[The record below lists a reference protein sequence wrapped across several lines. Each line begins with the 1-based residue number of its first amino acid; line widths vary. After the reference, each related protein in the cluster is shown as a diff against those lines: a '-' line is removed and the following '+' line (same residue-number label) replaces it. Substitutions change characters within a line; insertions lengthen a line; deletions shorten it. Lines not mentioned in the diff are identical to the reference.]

1 MGSPKAKRRSSKSRA
16 QYLGNQES
24 ATIKLDER
32 NFARGYLEDGKSILL
47 LFDSGA
53 TKTIMSKSCVLNSK
67 HLSSKKITRVEPVQ
81 FRLGNGQCISAD
93 AQVEFVVT
101 IQGHKFQVNALIAPD
116 LIGIDVILGSQTL
129 KELQGALDFSTNC
142 FSIRSKK
149 TYARPVHRLTL
160 RPGQTKYVNLRVRT
174 PPFARNAEVVAYP
187 TNFVS
192 SMCPSAMLVK
202 VRNGRT
208 RILLNNNT
216 SKPFTVTNYQT
227 LAYVNWADI
236 VTVTQELPSE
246 SMDQVMSHGYH
257 DNSRCA
263 QLHNQIPVSG
273 ETQMGSQLNHSQSE
287 IDRDALRRYNLERY
301 PHLDSNDP
309 TVEMTSEEL
318 VRRDIDLDNSI
329 LNDSE
334 KRKVLDMIVDYRDA
348 FSLYGELS
356 SCPDFEADITLTND
370 EPFFIRPYR
379 LSEDDKHI
387 VSRELDKL
395 VRLGILA
402 VGHQSYTSPVFLIP
416 KKGTQDKRV
425 VTDFRYLNDRIKRIN
440 HPFPLLDETLCTI
453 GNSGAQVLSVL
464 DLKSA
469 FFCLPL
475 SPKAQQYTGIA
486 SYYGGK
492 HYYYKRLPQGLN
504 LSPAI
509 FQAKIDEVL
518 STIPNSEK
526 FCIAH
531 HDDIIVYSAD
541 KQSHQQH
548 LEVIFETLVEHGL
561 KISPKKCAL
570 FRNSVVYMGHL
581 VSINAEGQACV
592 QPLQGRCRAISNT
605 PVPHSLQAVR
615 RFVGAVNYVSQFF
628 PRLQEILKPLHAL
641 SRKHKG
647 FWWTTEHQQAFD
659 KVRELMCKPPVLHM
673 PQKNGRFRLYSDT
686 SRVATGS
693 YVTQVVNGN
702 EHLLGYY
709 SKVLPEACLRYSV
722 TELELFGLL
731 INVSAFKHLLRGV
744 EFDAFVDHSAIKDIL
759 TSKNEPPTARVRRML
774 FKLSEYTFKIGY
786 KKGSEL
792 VLADYL
798 SRAPQEGDSEIDRV
812 IPLAFSAVSSP
823 SEVELTEVIVEQP
836 PSSTNMANPVLT
848 RAMAKEKG
856 ITVPDIYPSEE
867 VPDSPEAPASPRA
880 VPIPSA
886 PPDLSTPHI
895 LSPPLR
901 GSGIREKDG
910 DARPPQSRLG
920 SPIPCPG
927 LQRPNP
933 VRVRSEAELE
943 TPEVPPSS
951 SNRVRSSSTQ
961 GPVPPEPRLVD
972 KVNFDRNEV
981 IRDPPSELIKPS
993 TPLVPKIGDI
1003 KANHIPKQKEL
1014 QRVMKNIQKKIIRD
1028 YNLPFDMHELQVQQE
1043 TCPSFKPVYDFLAHD
1058 ILPSD
1063 IKSAR
1068 TVTAKAE
1075 QFILC
1080 NGLLF
1085 RLFLHEKYDA
1095 KMTLQLVIPDTMVDR
1110 VITKYHDS
1118 LLSNHQGVMR
1128 TYLTIRQYFFM
1139 RNMFQ
1144 RINNYI
1150 KACLRCQEFKGKPDK
1165 LRPFHSRV
1173 PDAYRPFDRISLDF
1187 KSMPVSV
1194 SGYKHIMVACDE
1206 ITRFVVCVPL
1216 KTLDAE
1222 TVCEAILQKI
1232 VAVFGPPSQLVT
1244 DAASALTS
1252 KIAELLCKTLGIE
1265 QKSVSVCNHG
1275 SLQVERQIQTLSNF
1289 LKVNLNQ
1296 FGMDWVRYVPTTAYA
1311 YNAFSS
1317 SYLGDHSPFELAF
1330 GRKPPN
1336 LTGLVFNPMSGLT
1349 QSHGEYAASLKKR
1362 FDHLSHVMLNLQRH
1376 HQNAQQVKI
1385 SNKLSKSPIYS
1396 EGQLVYLYKP
1406 TSSSLTANSRK
1417 IAAEWCGP
1425 LVIHQV
1431 LDRTHYLLTT
1441 LKGEILRDVFNFNRL
1456 KPCFIRSSSDAPHV
1470 TDIATL
1476 RRMLESSEPPED
1488 KSLGKTNGVH
1498 VMFHDETGQI
1508 LPEVSS
1514 DDILCTGLTD
1524 VVESDHLPKE
1534 LNRGF
1539 AALDKLSEEAVERQ
1553 YRILCKAQFQGMLVK
1568 RARYKLGSLQV
1579 LTSILDEQGRQVFT
1593 FWWNVGSYANT
1604 ETILDF
1610 LLENNVEIT
1619 GAPQRMLLRLF
1630 A

>member
-1 MGSPKAKRRSSKSRA
+1 MGDK
-16 QYLGNQES
+16 ES
-24 ATIKLDER
+24 AIIKLDEK
-32 NFARGYLEDGKSILL
+32 NFARGNLEDGKSILL

-53 TKTIMSKSCVLNSK
+53 TRSIMSRSCVLNST
-67 HLSSKKITRVEPVQ
+67 HLSSKKLTKVEPVQ
-81 FRLGNGQCISAD
+81 FKLGNGQYISAD

-101 IQGHKFQVNALIAPD
+101 IQGHKFQVSALVAPD
-116 LIGIDVILGSQTL
+116 LVGIDVILGSRTL
-129 KELQGALDFSTNC
+129 KELQGVLDFSTNC
-142 FSIRSKK
+142 FRIRSRK
-149 TYARPVHRLTL
+149 TYAKPVHRLTIH
-160 RPGQTKYVNLRVRT
+160 PGQTKYVNLRVRA

-202 VRNGRT
+202 VRKGRT
-208 RILLNNNT
+208 RILLKNT
-216 SKPFTVTNYQT
+216 SSRPFTVTNRQN

-236 VTVTQELPSE
+236 VTVTQEVPRE
-246 SMDQVMSHGYH
+246 SVDQVMSHRYSNG
-257 DNSRCA
+257 DPGNSRFA
-263 QLHNQIPVSG
+263 QSSSHVPMNS
-273 ETQMGSQLNHSQSE
+273 ENRMGFHLNHSHSE
-287 IDRDALRRYNLERY
+287 INREDLRRYNLERY
-301 PHLDSNDP
+301 PHLDYNDP
-309 TVEMTSEEL
+309 VVEMTSEEI
-318 VRRDIDLDNSI
+318 VKRDIDLNKSI

-334 KRKVLDMIVDYRDA
+334 KRKVFDMVVDYREA

-395 VRLGILA
+395 VKLGILA

-475 SPKAQQYTGIA
+475 SSRAQQYTGVA
-486 SYYGGK
+486 SYYGGR

-509 FQAKIDEVL
+509 FQAKIDDVL
-518 STIPNSEK
+518 ATIPNSGT

-531 HDDIIVYSAD
+531 HDDIIVYSKD

-548 LEVIFETLVEHGL
+548 LEQIFETLVAHGL

-570 FRNSVVYMGHL
+570 FRNSVVYMGHS
-581 VSINAEGQACV
+581 VFINAEGQACV
-592 QPLQGRCRAISNT
+592 QPLQNRCRAISNT

-641 SRKHKG
+641 SRKRKG
-647 FWWTTEHQQAFD
+647 FLWTTEHQQVFD
-659 KVRELMCKPPVLHM
+659 KVRDLMCRPPVLHM

-686 SRVATGS
+686 SRIATGS
-693 YVTQVVNGN
+693 YVTQIVNGK

-731 INVSAFKHLLRGV
+731 VNVTAFKYLLRGV

-759 TSKNEPPTARVRRML
+759 ISKNEPPTARVRRML
-774 FKLSEYTFKIGY
+774 FRLSEYTLKIGY

-812 IPLAFSAVSSP
+812 IPVAFSAVSSQ
-823 SEVELTEVIVEQP
+823 SEVELTEVIVEK
-836 PSSTNMANPVLT
+836 PSTHMVNPVLT
-848 RAMAKEKG
+848 RSMAREQGVMIPEIFPSKETSDSPATPTPTR
-856 ITVPDIYPSEE
+856 TVPAASFPS
-867 VPDSPEAPASPRA
+867 
-880 VPIPSA
+880 
-886 PPDLSTPHI
+886 LSTPQVF
-895 LSPPLR
+895 SPPLR
-901 GSGIREKDG
+901 GSVVRENESNTRSQQTRMG
-910 DARPPQSRLG
+910 N
-920 SPIPCPG
+920 PIPCPE

-933 VRVRSEAELE
+933 ERIRSEAELVV
-943 TPEVPPSS
+943 PELPSTSHNRAEFPPAT
-951 SNRVRSSSTQ
+951 RLFL
-961 GPVPPEPRLVD
+961 EPRLVD
-972 KVNFDRNEV
+972 RVGLDKNEV
-981 IRDPPSELIKPS
+981 IREPPSELFKPS
-993 TPLVPKIGDI
+993 TPLIPKIGDI

-1014 QRVMKNIQKKIIRD
+1014 QRIMKNIQRKVIRD
-1028 YNLPFDMHELQVQQE
+1028 YNLPFDMHELQIQQE
-1043 TCPSFKPVYDFLAHD
+1043 TSPSFKPVYDFLAHD

-1068 TVTAKAE
+1068 AVTAKAE

-1085 RLFLHEKYDA
+1085 RLFLHDKYDS
-1095 KMTLQLVIPDTMVDR
+1095 KMTLQLVIPDTMVDK
-1110 VITKYHDS
+1110 VITKYHDDI
-1118 LLSNHQGVMR
+1118 LSNHQGVMR
-1128 TYLTIRQYFFM
+1128 TYLTIRQNFFM

-1144 RINNYI
+1144 RISNYI
-1150 KACLRCQEFKGKPDK
+1150 QACLRCQEFKGKPDK

-1173 PDAYRPFDRISLDF
+1173 PDSYRPFDRISLDF
-1187 KSMPVSV
+1187 KSMPTSV
-1194 SGYKHIMVACDE
+1194 SGYKHLMVACDE

-1216 KTLDAE
+1216 KALDAG

-1232 VAVFGPPSQLVT
+1232 VTVFGPPSQLVT

-1265 QKSVSVCNHG
+1265 QKCVSVCNHG

-1317 SYLGDHSPFELAF
+1317 PHLGNYSPFELAF

-1336 LTGLVFNPMSGLT
+1336 LTGLAFNPMSGLT

-1362 FDHLSHVMLNLQRH
+1362 FDHLSQVMLNLQRH

-1425 LVIHQV
+1425 LIIHQV

-1456 KPCFIRSSSDAPHV
+1456 KPCFIRSSSDAPHI

-1476 RRMLESSEPPED
+1476 KRMLTSGEAQND
-1488 KSLGKTNGVH
+1488 KSVEKTNGVH
-1498 VMFHDETGQI
+1498 VMFHDENGQA
-1508 LPEVSS
+1508 LPEVTSS
-1514 DDILCTGLTD
+1514 DILCTGLTD
-1524 VVESDHLPKE
+1524 VVEPSSFLPNESNQGLASLDE
-1534 LNRGF
+1534 LGDEVIAMQR
-1539 AALDKLSEEAVERQ
+1539 
-1553 YRILCKAQFQGMLVK
+1553 RILCKARFQGMLVK
-1568 RARYKLGSLQV
+1568 RARYKAGNLQV
-1579 LTSILDEQGRQVFT
+1579 LTSILDDQSRQVYT

-1604 ETILDF
+1604 EDILDF